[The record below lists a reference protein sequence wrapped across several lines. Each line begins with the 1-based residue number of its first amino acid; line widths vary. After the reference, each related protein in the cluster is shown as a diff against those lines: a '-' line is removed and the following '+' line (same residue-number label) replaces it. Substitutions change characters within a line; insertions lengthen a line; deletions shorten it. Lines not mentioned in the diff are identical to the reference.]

1 MHARGHRGLPHTLT
15 VCYAFG
21 VRTFAV
27 LLVLV
32 AVTVCEACG
41 DAQPGPVAPGSV
53 SAIELPAVS
62 AAPTEPPPPPPKV
75 EARAQGSDVT
85 LTVSFTESR
94 KHPASARLDTVLRS
108 APAWRAFPSVD
119 PMRDLEWL
127 IEHNDDMVF
136 RHSAPDATMDAAIAS
151 VAQPIQL
158 STPNVKA
165 WRGVVN
171 GYDSVFL
178 RAQPSII
185 RVARASNAETAAR
198 ELVAKPPTAPS
209 FHANEALR
217 ARIMNPSAT
226 ISQMPRDISEMRV
239 WVDSHVADSS
249 ADIYTEADC
258 PNEAAARADAVTIAA
273 LIQQKNNF
281 GVRLM
286 TNGILNNAE
295 VTNVDKQVHIHV
307 HATPRQIDSVL
318 SLASSYF

>member
-1 MHARGHRGLPHTLT
+1 MPRALT

-21 VRTFAV
+21 VRTSVV

-32 AVTVCEACG
+32 ACG

-53 SAIELPAVS
+53 NAIQLPTVS
-62 AAPTEPPPPPPKV
+62 AAPPEPPPPPKV
-75 EARAQGSDVT
+75 DVREQASDVT

-94 KHPASARLDTVLRS
+94 KHPASARLDTVLRG
-108 APAWRAFPSVD
+108 APAWRAFPTID

-127 IEHNDDMVF
+127 IEHNTDMVF
-136 RHSAPDATMDAAIAS
+136 RHSAADATIDAAIAA
-151 VAQPIQL
+151 VAQPMQL

-178 RAQPSII
+178 RAQPNII
-185 RVARASNAETAAR
+185 RVVRAVDAEAAAR
-198 ELVAKPPTAPS
+198 ELASKPPTAPS
-209 FHANEALR
+209 FHTNEALR

-249 ADIYTEADC
+249 ADIYTEAEC
-258 PNEAAARADAVTIAA
+258 PNEAAARTDAATIAA

-307 HATPRQIDSVL
+307 HATPQQIDSIL